1 MIYNQQQLKNRI
13 KTADMISQISK
24 AMEMISASKIRK
36 AQKFIEKHN
45 PCVEKIKIIIKRIL
59 SNKIFYDC
67 SNKIIKSKGEKR
79 LIFVVSP
86 DKGLVGGLIV
96 NLLKKMKDYVNSNDY
111 IVTIGKKCATALIKY
126 GYNIYASFNF
136 GYNFPRYSDL
146 YSIVDII
153 KFFYFSDKVIEID
166 VLYPKFKNL
175 FMYEIEIEKI
185 FPIKIDK
192 YSKINYNFE
201 QKPQKIFE
209 DLLPFYIDVE
219 FYSIL
224 INAYASEQAA
234 RMISMRN
241 AKNNA
246 TDISM
251 SLTNIYN
258 KSRQEKITNEILYLA
273 TGR

>member
-13 KTADMISQISK
+13 KTADMISQIAK

-36 AQKFIEKHN
+36 TQKFIEKHN
-45 PCVEKIKIIIKRIL
+45 PCIEKIKVIIKRIF
-59 SNKIFYDC
+59 SNEFFYDY
-67 SNKIIKSKGEKR
+67 SNKIIKSKEKKR
-79 LIFVVSP
+79 LIFIVSP

-96 NLLKKMKDYVNSNDY
+96 NLLKKMRDCVNSNDY

-136 GYNFPRYSDL
+136 GYNFPKYSDL

-153 KFFYFSDKVIEID
+153 KFFYFSDKIIEIN

-175 FMYEIEIEKI
+175 FMYEIENEKI
-185 FPIKIDK
+185 FPIKHNQ
-192 YSKINYNFE
+192 YSKIDYVFE
-201 QKPQKIFE
+201 QEQQEIFE
-209 DLLPFYIDVE
+209 GLLPFYIEIE

-224 INAYASEQAA
+224 INSYASEQAA
-234 RMISMRN
+234 RMMSMRN

-246 TDISM
+246 TDISI

-258 KSRQEKITNEILYLA
+258 KSRQEKITNEILYLS